1 MMDGYIPYLP
11 EGKSQ
16 SNPEDVIAYL
26 ESLLSS
32 EHKDDRLYTGPFGQ
46 ASLYK

>member
-1 MMDGYIPYLP
+1 MINGYILYLP

-32 EHKDDRLYTGPFGQ
+32 EHEDSRLYTGPFGQ